1 MVKKILRF
9 FVAILIY
16 FSITG
21 FGIPFIII
29 KFRFYY
35 SMYAL
40 FEDLGTTG
48 IFFAIYLISTFFFFP
63 FIYSTLIKE
72 RLSLNIRNEDK
83 KRKNPQQLAVILFI
97 IGIPLLIWFLFGLVG
112 HYSITEFHGGMGQ
125 LVQNGFLVLIIILMY
140 FCIIPGI
147 VLSLKKNK
155 F

>member
-1 MVKKILRF
+1 MVKKVFRF
-9 FVAILIY
+9 IVPLLIY

-21 FGIPFIII
+21 FVIPFIVI
-29 KFRFYY
+29 KFGFYY
-35 SMYAL
+35 GMYAL

-48 IFFAIYLISTFFFFP
+48 LFFAIYLVSTFFFFP

-72 RLSLNIRNEDK
+72 RLSLNIRNQDK
-83 KRKNPQQLAVILFI
+83 KRKNPRQLAVILFI
-97 IGIPLLIWFLFGLVG
+97 IGIPLMIWFLFGLVG
-112 HYSITEFHGGMGQ
+112 HYSITEFQGGMGQ
-125 LVQNGFLVLIIILMY
+125 LVQNGFLVLIIILIY